1 MSIMRICFL
10 FLLLLWPC
18 GLRAETL
25 LILTS
30 YEAEVVAPLV
40 EAFEEAH
47 PAITVRHLNKNTHA
61 AVSEIL
67 SGNERRFDLFWAS
80 SAEAFEVLR
89 AAGRLEDL
97 GKGDYTDFAYSAVG
111 WSWRS
116 PFPGEAPME
125 WNDLLNPALAGRI
138 AMSHPM
144 QSGSTHSLIETI
156 LQHRG
161 WQAGWA
167 WLLELAGQLRTISA
181 RSFGVLQGI
190 EEGRWEV
197 GLTID
202 FLALKR
208 MNHGFVFR
216 YGRPIIII
224 PARIAVLTNGQ
235 APAAAKSFIDF
246 VTSPAGQRLLLHP
259 DLRRIPVDPAIQ
271 AELAETLIPEVR
283 AALQFSWSSYDPVL
297 ASRRYRQVN
306 ELFDIFIARDFLRRR
321 DLWRQLRALE
331 EESGQHQGDLRALLT
346 WMPLSEWEVMAR
358 APDQDQLMD
367 WARQAEA
374 LLDRAEETLAAM
386 RRP

>member
-1 MSIMRICFL
+1 MLRAW
-10 FLLLLWPC
+10 LLLLALLWP
-18 GLRAETL
+18 GAPRAETL

-30 YEAEVVAPLV
+30 YEAEVVAPIV
-40 EAFEEAH
+40 EAFEAAH
-47 PAITVRHLNKNTHA
+47 PQITVRHLNKNTPA

-67 SGNERRFDLFWAS
+67 SGNGRRFDLFWDS
-80 SAEAFEVLR
+80 SAEAFEVLK

-97 GKGDYTDFAYSAVG
+97 GKGAYTDFAYSAVG
-111 WSWRS
+111 WSWRI
-116 PFPGEAPME
+116 PFEGQVPLD
-125 WNDLLNPALAGRI
+125 WNDLLLPELAGRI

-161 WQAGWA
+161 WRAGWA
-167 WLLELAGQLRTISA
+167 WLLELAGQLRTVSA

-190 EEGRWEV
+190 EEERWDV

-208 MNHGFVFR
+208 ARQGFVFR

-224 PARIAVLTNGQ
+224 PARIAALKNGR
-235 APAAAKSFIDF
+235 APEAATDFIDF
-246 VTSPAGQRLLLHP
+246 VTSTQGQRLLLHP
-259 DLRRIPVDPAIQ
+259 DLRRIPVDPVVQ
-271 AELAETLIPEVR
+271 AELAETLLPEVR
-283 AALQFSWSSYDPVL
+283 AALHLSWSSYDPHA

-321 DLWRQLRALE
+321 DLWRRVRALE
-331 EESGQHQGDLRALLT
+331 QQAERPLGQARALLT
-346 WMPLSEWEVMAR
+346 HMPFSEQEVMA
-358 APDQDQLMD
+358 AELDQELLKA

-374 LLDRAEETLAAM
+374 LLDQVEELLAAEAM
-386 RRP
+386 Q